1 MSIYFG
7 NKGLHKRL
15 DEMLAEN
22 TFFLDAW
29 AYAKPIDAEAQ
40 YLLDCIAPVVF
51 LKEVQTNVNKRKIA
65 LKIYKREKSLIE
77 ESLDE
82 STFERYMWIRNKEE
96 SIYPY
101 EEQENIAKLVA
112 FLADKGRLNV
122 EKATQMI
129 VQLFPFIKTRL
140 EAEKNTLHYRNKAR
154 QEDMFNAS
162 NEGEVEFDFS
172 KKGISREI
180 TQANFAK
187 MSRELPLDKKIM
199 FKNLESRGILFP
211 LELDET
217 KIITYNRYLKFFIT
231 IFYNSCIKDFVVTH
245 TLLKRRED
253 LIAYLEWGLNRN
265 RDFLKKYHF
274 KEFEIIKEKLEQGFF
289 IDKKERTISLGTI
302 NLKFNKRS
310 SVLGIIDEY
319 REQILSQK
327 NKLVDQ
333 YEKENDKALNKS
345 LKSSPQS
352 LNVMNPKYSLH
363 EIADFF
369 AESFKKDEEQRKA
382 KYDKLMEL
390 YRLQLIACDS
400 LQVHTVSSL
409 ESKKGLFYEL
419 LRLEFNQQ
427 ILDDIN
433 RLFETYKVLL
443 HDHSEREYDWHELPL
458 DELGDLI
465 HTYKIDSSIFYED
478 LFMFVHAALIVLQNH
493 FSSQGVHSSELE
505 ELEQLKNSEIEKHKE
520 EISNLKIQL
529 THKEQEKNRLTKENE
544 ELKEKA
550 SLSSKKD
557 SRIESLE
564 NKLEK
569 AQNDIERL
577 QAELENQE
585 PIVIEKQVSNQ
596 QLSEAETLKFL
607 NSDEENI
614 FFVGGHQLMIAKMRQ
629 WAQKVEFIEPR
640 DYTKEIS
647 SKATT
652 VIICVAYLN
661 HSMYHKTL
669 SRINQI
675 KEHHDVKVVYINTQ
689 STNKEYLL
697 KEIGSQL

>member
-1 MSIYFG
+1 MSIYIG
-7 NKGLHKRL
+7 SEELEEKL
-15 DEMLAEN
+15 DKMIEEN

-29 AYAKPIDAEAQ
+29 AYTVPIDEVSQ
-40 YLLDCIAPVVF
+40 YILDNIAPVVF
-51 LKEVQTNVNKRKIA
+51 LKEIQADTNKRKIA
-65 LKIYKREKSLIE
+65 LKIYKREKVLIE
-77 ESLDE
+77 NSLGE
-82 STFERYMWIRNKEE
+82 TSFKRYAWIQNKEE

-101 EEQENIAKLVA
+101 EEQESIAKLVV
-112 FLADKGRLNV
+112 FLIDKGKENV

-129 VQLFPFIKTRL
+129 IQLFPFVKTRL
-140 EAEKNTLHYRNKAR
+140 EVEKKTLHYQKKTIK
-154 QEDMFNAS
+154 
-162 NEGEVEFDFS
+162 EGIVDRKFERELEFDFS
-172 KKGISREI
+172 KKRSLKE
-180 TQANFAK
+180 TVQATLVNK
-187 MSRELPLDKKIM
+187 ELSLDKKIM

-217 KIITYNRYLKFFIT
+217 KVVTYTKYVRFFITVFYNRYVKEFE
-231 IFYNSCIKDFVVTH
+231 VTH
-245 TLLKRRED
+245 TF
-253 LIAYLEWGLNRN
+253 LIKGENLTTYIEWGLNRN
-265 RDFLKKYHF
+265 RDFLKKYHL
-274 KEFEIIKEKLEQGFF
+274 KNLEVIKEKLER
-289 IDKKERTISLGTI
+289 ISLIYKKERTISLGTI
-302 NLKFNKRS
+302 DLKFNKRNN
-310 SVLGIIDEY
+310 VLGIINEY
-319 REQILSQK
+319 RKQILLQK
-327 NKLVDQ
+327 NKLIEQ
-333 YEKENDKALNKS
+333 YEKEKDEALNKS
-345 LKSSPQS
+345 LKASPRS

-363 EIADFF
+363 EVANVF
-369 AESFKKDEEQRKA
+369 AESFKQDEEKRQT

-400 LQVHTVSSL
+400 IQVHTISLL
-409 ESKKGLFYEL
+409 ESKKGLYYEL

-443 HDHSEREYDWHELPL
+443 HDQSDRDDDWHKLSL
-458 DELGDLI
+458 TELGNLI
-465 HTYKIDSSIFYED
+465 DTWEIDSSIFYED
-478 LFMFVHAALIVLQNH
+478 LFMFVHAALITLQNH
-493 FSSQGVHSSELE
+493 FSSQGIHSSELE
-505 ELEQLKNSEIEKHKE
+505 DLEQLKNSEIEKYKE
-520 EISNLKIQL
+520 EISNLKIQF
-529 THKEQEKNRLTKENE
+529 THRKQENNRLTKENE

-564 NKLEK
+564 NKLEE
-569 AQNDIERL
+569 AQNEIARL
-577 QAELENQE
+577 QAELESQE

-661 HSMYHKTL
+661 HSMYHKTI